1 MNREQ
6 QDTERALLAAIGG
19 YLNARG
25 WSKTGAFWSHP
36 QLGGNR
42 FRDWDALSE
51 TRSRPMFFGG
61 GLR

>member
-6 QDTERALLAAIGG
+6 QDTERALLSAIAA
-19 YLNARG
+19 YLQARG
-25 WSKTGAFWSHP
+25 WVKTGPFWTHDNIKH
-36 QLGGNR
+36 GR
-42 FRDWDALSE
+42 FRDWDALCE

>member
-6 QDTERALLAAIGG
+6 QDTEKALLAAIAA
-19 YLNARG
+19 YLAARG
-25 WSKTGAFWSHP
+25 WSKTGAFWNHP
-36 QLGGNR
+36 ELKDGR